1 MWSTVLITAKP
12 TVMYLK
18 KITWTT
24 LILLLACTYFTSC
37 QKSTDPLQDP
47 GLQDGIAGNKT
58 AAREKFIVKKTRIEK
73 IIQHDLFS
81 MYVPIRTG
89 VFEYNKWGDPVR
101 IVFDYTSSDE
111 NTTNW
116 LFRYNQKHQLTDA
129 FKSYT
134 SSYFAWSKYVYDH
147 KGTIIRDTTQYFG
160 QMQGEVPLPGMD
172 TVVNYYSYD
181 SQDRIIKVH
190 QQWDNHSND
199 LFYNYDSN
207 GNLVR
212 TGYTPQGQP
221 IPLVYDNQVNPQR
234 THEVFMFVARDY
246 SLNNAMPAESYNDK
260 GLPLVFRQQ
269 SRTVTF
275 LGADIANAEIFYQE

>member
-1 MWSTVLITAKP
+1 MK
-12 TVMYLK
+12 LK
-18 KITWTT
+18 QITWRT

-37 QKSTDPLQDP
+37 QKNTELLQDP
-47 GLQDGIAGNKT
+47 GLQEGNTTNKI
-58 AAREKFIVKKTRIEK
+58 AAREKLTVKKARVEK

-81 MYVPIRTG
+81 VYVPIRTG

-101 IVFDYTSSDE
+101 ILFDFNSSDD

-116 LFRYNQKHQLTDA
+116 IFKYNQKHQLTDA

-134 SSYFAWSKYVYDH
+134 SSYFTWSKYVYDH

-160 QMQGEVPLPGMD
+160 QMQGDVPLPGMD

-181 SQDRIIKVH
+181 SQDRITRVR
-190 QQWDNHSND
+190 QEWGYGSND
-199 LFYNYDSN
+199 LIYNYDSN
-207 GNLVR
+207 GNLIR

-221 IPLVYDNQVNPQR
+221 IPLIYDNQVNPQR
-234 THEVFMFVARDY
+234 TNEVYMFVARDY
-246 SLNNAMPAESYNDK
+246 SRNNAMAADSYNDK

-275 LGADIANAEIFYQE
+275 LGADIAKAEIFYQE